1 MVNATEMAK
10 PFGKIPKDWLR
21 TKKSKVLISSLSAV
35 RQISLTWLVDIRQ
48 GGICEQEKTKQLDES
63 MEWYSIK
70 RWAKEHNM
78 NWRSIN

>member
-35 RQISLTWLVDIRQ
+35 RQISLTGLVDIRQ
-48 GGICEQEKTKQLDES
+48 
-63 MEWYSIK
+63 
-70 RWAKEHNM
+70 
-78 NWRSIN
+78 